1 MYALGGISASD
12 GSDVLDG
19 LKVFEV
25 LEVPDGHKAADG
37 LCMVLIT

>member
-1 MYALGGISASD
+1 MSAFD

-25 LEVPDGHKAADG
+25 VEVLEMPDGHKAVDG
-37 LCMVLIT
+37 LCMVLIN